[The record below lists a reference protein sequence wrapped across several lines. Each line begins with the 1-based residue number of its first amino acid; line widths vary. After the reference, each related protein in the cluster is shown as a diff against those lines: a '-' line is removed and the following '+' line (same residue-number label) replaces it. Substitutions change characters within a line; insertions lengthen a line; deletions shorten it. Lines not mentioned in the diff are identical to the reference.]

1 MNDGPLAR
9 RDGLVVK
16 TVGDEVLVYDLER
29 ARAHSLDA
37 LAAAIWRQCDGRR
50 PVAALAA
57 AVRAETGAPVTAAA
71 VEYGLAALGRAR
83 LLAGERPG
91 LGPTRRQVLA
101 KIGTAA
107 AIPLV
112 LSITAPTAA
121 QAQSGPPLVCSG
133 PILYQRCGL
142 QCGVLLHLRA
152 RQHPRCVS
160 ASRLIARVLAG
171 AWRAA
176 PPPPDFTAGDLEA
189 AAPLLHKSGAGALA
203 WWRIRGTPLAQTPTG
218 AGFRQAYRLHAL
230 EADVH
235 AIKTAGVLQRLDAA
249 GLEALV
255 VKGWAIA
262 RHYPEV
268 GLRQYTDLDLVVRPG
283 KMEAARAAL
292 ASPPALHY
300 PVDLHAGPAS
310 LDALDFDELLT
321 RAERV
326 QLAGLELRVLGPEDH
341 LRVLALHALRHGMFR
356 PIWLVD
362 LAVAVEARPAAF
374 DWSRALGPD
383 PRRADWTTCAVAL
396 AHRLLGA
403 RVEDTP
409 AAARVR
415 TLPRWLVRAVLQAW
429 DRCEGTSHREP
440 IFHALVGRLGSPARL
455 REEARSRWHRPIQ
468 ATLEVGGPFNG
479 LPRWPFQVAAVARRA
494 PEIGRALRKV
504 TASST
509 GR

>member
-1 MNDGPLAR
+1 VAEPGAR
-9 RDGLVVK
+9 G
-16 TVGDEVLVYDLER
+16 
-29 ARAHSLDA
+29 
-37 LAAAIWRQCDGRR
+37 
-50 PVAALAA
+50 
-57 AVRAETGAPVTAAA
+57 
-71 VEYGLAALGRAR
+71 
-83 LLAGERPG
+83 
-91 LGPTRRQVLA
+91 
-101 KIGTAA
+101 
-107 AIPLV
+107 
-112 LSITAPTAA
+112 
-121 QAQSGPPLVCSG
+121 
-133 PILYQRCGL
+133 
-142 QCGVLLHLRA
+142 
-152 RQHPRCVS
+152 
-160 ASRLIARVLAG
+160 RLIARVLAG

-176 PPPPDFTAGDLEA
+176 PPPPDFTAEDLEA

-203 WWRIRGTPLAQTPTG
+203 WWRIRGTPLAQTPAG
-218 AGFRQAYRLHAL
+218 AGFHQAYRLHAL

-268 GLRQYTDLDLVVRPG
+268 GLRQYTDLDVVVRPG
-283 KMEAARAAL
+283 EMGAARAAL
-292 ASPPALHY
+292 AGLPGGHY

-310 LDALDFDELLT
+310 LDALDFDDLLA

-326 QLAGLELRVLGPEDH
+326 QLAGLEVRVLGPEDH
-341 LRVLALHALRHGMFR
+341 LRVLALHALRHGVFR

-374 DWSRALGPD
+374 DWARALGGD
-383 PRRADWTTCAVAL
+383 PRRADWTTCAIAL
-396 AHRLLGA
+396 ADRLLGA

-440 IFHALVGRLGSPARL
+440 VFDALVGRLGSPARL

-479 LPRWPFQVAAVARRA
+479 LPRWPFQVAALARRV

-504 TASST
+504 TVSST

>member
-1 MNDGPLAR
+1 LLKPVD
-9 RDGLVVK
+9 
-16 TVGDEVLVYDLER
+16 DELHLP
-29 ARAHSLDA
+29 
-37 LAAAIWRQCDGRR
+37 G
-50 PVAALAA
+50 
-57 AVRAETGAPVTAAA
+57 G
-71 VEYGLAALGRAR
+71 R
-83 LLAGERPG
+83 LL
-91 LGPTRRQVLA
+91 
-101 KIGTAA
+101 
-107 AIPLV
+107 
-112 LSITAPTAA
+112 
-121 QAQSGPPLVCSG
+121 
-133 PILYQRCGL
+133 
-142 QCGVLLHLRA
+142 
-152 RQHPRCVS
+152 
-160 ASRLIARVLAG
+160 ARVLAG
-171 AWRAA
+171 AWQAA
-176 PPPPDFTAGDLEA
+176 PPPPDFTADELET

-230 EADVH
+230 EAEVH
-235 AIKTAGVLQRLDAA
+235 AIKTAGVLHRLDAA

-268 GLRQYTDLDLVVRPG
+268 GLRQYTDLDVVVRPDEMG
-283 KMEAARAAL
+283 AARAAL
-292 ASPPALHY
+292 ADLPASHC

-310 LDALDFDELLT
+310 LDALGFDDLLA

-326 QLAGLELRVLGPEDH
+326 RLAGLELRVLGPEDH

-374 DWSRALGPD
+374 DWTRAHGLD
-383 PRRADWTTCAVAL
+383 PRRAEWTACAVAL

-409 AAARVR
+409 AAARVP

-440 IFHALVGRLGSPARL
+440 VFHALVGRLGSPARL
-455 REEARSRWHRPIQ
+455 WEEARSRWHRPIQ

-479 LPRWPFQVAAVARRA
+479 LPRWPFQVAAVAHRA

-504 TASST
+504 TVSST